1 MPRGKKTC
9 PKCQAEVGP
18 RLAVCECGH
27 EFEFKHGKAPRAK
40 RERLAMPQIEKP
52 FEALTPDPSEVVGVC
67 DREALDSF
75 IEQLQTCRDD
85 SLGNGGCYS
94 AFLHCKGGHVIQVE
108 VWLSVE
114 AR

>member
-1 MPRGKKTC
+1 MTKGYKTC
-9 PKCQAEVGP
+9 PGCQAEVGP
-18 RLAVCECGH
+18 RTRACKCGH
-27 EFEFKHGKAPRAK
+27 EFEFKPGKAPRTK
-40 RERLAMPQIEKP
+40 RKRLQVPESEKP
-52 FEALTPDPSEVVGVC
+52 FEALTEAPSEVVGVD
-67 DREALDSF
+67 DRGALDSF

-108 VWLSVE
+108 IWLSVE